1 MAPGRRAG
9 RARGASAPPA
19 ARGSEGGWESVSAD
33 VASGGAWERVDAPAG
48 ADVSAAGSAS
58 ASVNCAHGHRRRG
71 RHGRRGSV
79 EGMENLS
86 VKGRRKPL
94 PYWDRAMRRLE
105 RVAAA
110 GGRGFATGAAL
121 RGGIVALRLL
131 VGIRNKGGNKPG
143 AVRQGVVETLRY
155 GAFLGVLSGGYIGID
170 ETLSKSYGD
179 NQSRSWRHALAGLL
193 VGPSLLLAGGNG
205 RSDAKGHMSLAT
217 YVLVRALVLLVRCGV
232 KDTRPRTQKIL
243 RAIGAE
249 YEHSDVVLLCATA
262 SHLLATFIAVP
273 HTLDGGYLNFLKKH
287 GGRTPE
293 TMRALRHTVLG
304 KDDKSSVDIKA
315 LVGPYAKEYGAA
327 AGKAMASIAPVSVA
341 RAGVR
346 IARILDPLGNP
357 ARYYVRTW
365 IAEYRRALPMYLAVY
380 ITTSVVV
387 QRRRWLAEPAKLTR
401 LNAVGIARSSA
412 FLASYVA
419 NAFTVSGI
427 LFEMCGTALPDR
439 LHGLPA
445 NLFTL
450 LLGTS
455 TGGLAGLFE
464 AKSRRLE
471 LALFCAAKAAEA
483 LTTQISELSS
493 GRCLQNA
500 RFIERPRPPPS
511 KRLSSMFAALTRMDT
526 VMFSIATG
534 TLFHC
539 YEQGEHALHQGLA
552 FPGDACAVTPWS
564 RGGVDE
570 RLRVARL
577 CVHSLLTCS

>member
-1 MAPGRRAG
+1 
-9 RARGASAPPA
+9 
-19 ARGSEGGWESVSAD
+19 
-33 VASGGAWERVDAPAG
+33 
-48 ADVSAAGSAS
+48 
-58 ASVNCAHGHRRRG
+58 
-71 RHGRRGSV
+71 
-79 EGMENLS
+79 MENLS

-105 RVAAA
+105 RVASA
-110 GGRGFATGAAL
+110 GARLRDRRGPA
-121 RGGIVALRLL
+121 RRHVALRLL

-217 YVLVRALVLLVRCGV
+217 YVLVRALVLLVRCGL
-232 KDTRPRTQKIL
+232 KDTRPRAQKIL

-327 AGKAMASIAPVSVA
+327 AGKAMASIAPVGVA

-346 IARILDPLGNP
+346 MAAFSTLWAS

-365 IAEYRRALPMYLAVY
+365 IAEQTRSAYVSGGVHYYLRRRATPQMA
-380 ITTSVVV
+380 T
-387 QRRRWLAEPAKLTR
+387 EPVKLTR

-493 GRCLQNA
+493 GRCLQDA
-500 RFIERPRPPPS
+500 RFKERPRPPPP
-511 KRLSSMFAALTRMDT
+511 KRLSSTFAALTRMDT

-534 TLFHC
+534 AATA
-539 YEQGEHALHQGLA
+539 EQGEHALNQGLA
-552 FPGDACAVTPWS
+552 FLRRVRGDAA
-564 RGGVDE
+564 
-570 RLRVARL
+570 VARWRG
-577 CVHSLLTCS
+577 